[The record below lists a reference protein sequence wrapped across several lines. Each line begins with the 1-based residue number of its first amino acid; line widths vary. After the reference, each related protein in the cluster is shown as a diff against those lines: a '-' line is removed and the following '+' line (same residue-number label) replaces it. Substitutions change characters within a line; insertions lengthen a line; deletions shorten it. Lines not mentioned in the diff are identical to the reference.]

1 MLKNDISPARVLYV
15 FLVIKPHTLYE
26 DALTYVRIVDGCAQ
40 DGAGA

>member
-26 DALTYVRIVDGCAQ
+26 DALTYVRIVDRCAQ
-40 DGAGA
+40 DGADA